1 MDIKEAPQI
10 EDSDSDSDDESV
22 KSEASVAN
30 ANGLFPKLIAEYM
43 KIDDE
48 LTEIRSVVREK
59 NKRKKVVSEQLVEF
73 YKKKDLDHVKL
84 KSGVQ
89 LNMNEKKTTQSLS
102 KKVITSLLTDFLKDS
117 DMAEKAAEYIYENRS
132 VKYSSVL
139 KKQNG
144 S

>member
-10 EDSDSDSDDESV
+10 DDSDSDSDDESV
-22 KSEASVAN
+22 KSEASAAN
-30 ANGLFPKLIAEYM
+30 ATGLFPRLIAEYM
-43 KIDDE
+43 QLDDE
-48 LTEIRSVVREK
+48 LAEIRAVVREK

-84 KSGVQ
+84 KNGIQ

-102 KKVITSLLTDFLKDS
+102 KKLVVSLLTDFLKDS
-117 DMAEKAAEYIYENRS
+117 DKAEKAADYIYDNRS
-132 VKYSSVL
+132 VKYSSIL
-139 KKQNG
+139 KRQNG